1 MTEIEF
7 DFNQKIIVIQANL
20 DDSFQDVIKKYIQK
34 AEVDPSTIFYFAN
47 GVKIDEAKTVESQ
60 MK

>member
-34 AEVDPSTIFYFAN
+34 AEVDPIVQFFILPMEL
-47 GVKIDEAKTVESQ
+47 K
-60 MK
+60 

>member
-34 AEVDPSTIFYFAN
+34 AEVDPSKIFYFAN
-47 GVKIDEAKTVESQ
+47 GVKIDEDKTVESQ